1 MASLAPDVR
10 WKFAQRLKSLRLER
24 GFERARFFAK
34 ALGIEENRYTR
45 YERAEVEPNLTLIA
59 KMCETLRVTP
69 NQLLGLAED
78 ERGVHQL
85 PGPGFAERAQEPAH
99 GGRQGRDLLAWRLA
113 SEVIAVHR
121 DLGTK
126 SNARSD
132 PLESMRDIGT
142 LYRHLQSDPFGTV
155 AEILQKPELEEID
168 ADRKAALAELI
179 QAYTRSVA

>member
-1 MASLAPDVR
+1 
-10 WKFAQRLKSLRLER
+10 
-24 GFERARFFAK
+24 
-34 ALGIEENRYTR
+34 
-45 YERAEVEPNLTLIA
+45 
-59 KMCETLRVTP
+59 
-69 NQLLGLAED
+69 
-78 ERGVHQL
+78 
-85 PGPGFAERAQEPAH
+85 
-99 GGRQGRDLLAWRLA
+99 LAWRLA